1 MLSYKAEAAAYAETW
16 AIGAAWLPSLI
27 RPAVSTADE
36 GKGGLLAA
44 EADQDSDYHAR
55 NMINVSEAAE

>member
-1 MLSYKAEAAAYAETW
+1 MLSYRAEAAAYAETW

-36 GKGGLLAA
+36 GEGRLLAA
-44 EADQDSDYHAR
+44 EADEYSDYHATD
-55 NMINVSEAAE
+55 MINVSEAAE